1 MVTFFAEQSTN
12 LLWLNNNLNTG
23 TMNLKI
29 AIAEDNTFLAKAV
42 IEKLSFFDGLN
53 YKFKANNG
61 AELIGKL
68 EVNHNLDVILMDI
81 QMPEM
86 DGIKTTEIVKN
97 KYPHIKI
104 IMLTVFDDD
113 ENIFNAIKAG
123 ANGYLLKEIDAE
135 NLYKSIIEVVNG
147 GAPMS
152 PSIALK
158 TLNLL
163 RNPLEIKKAE
173 EKEKVTLSNRETEI
187 LEHLSKGLNYN
198 AIADNLIISSGT
210 VRKHIE
216 NIYRK
221 LQVHNKMEAV
231 MKGKKHNLI

>member
-1 MVTFFAEQSTN
+1 
-12 LLWLNNNLNTG
+12 
-23 TMNLKI
+23 MNLKI
-29 AIAEDNTFLAKAV
+29 AIAEDNSFLAKAV
-42 IEKLSFFDGLN
+42 IEKLSFFNDLS
-53 YKFKANNG
+53 YKFKGVNG

-68 EVNHNLDVILMDI
+68 EANHNIDVILMDI

-86 DGIKTTEIVKN
+86 DGIIATEIIKN
-97 KYPHIKI
+97 KYPQIKI

-135 NLYKSIIEVVNG
+135 NLHKCILEVING
-147 GAPMS
+147 GAPMT

-163 RNPLEIKKAE
+163 RNPIVTNDEIE
-173 EKEKVTLSNRETEI
+173 VEKIKLTNRETQI

-198 AIADNLIISSGT
+198 EIANNLIISPST

-216 NIYRK
+216 NTYKK

-231 MKGKKHNLI
+231 SKARKHNLI

>member
-1 MVTFFAEQSTN
+1 
-12 LLWLNNNLNTG
+12 
-23 TMNLKI
+23 MNLKI
-29 AIAEDNTFLAKAV
+29 VIAEDNLFLAKTV
-42 IEKLSFFDGLN
+42 IEKLSFFNDLN
-53 YKFKANNG
+53 YKYKAKNG

-68 EVNHNLDVILMDI
+68 EANHNIDVILMDI

-86 DGIKTTEIVKN
+86 NGIIATEIIKN
-97 KYPHIKI
+97 KYPHIKV

-123 ANGYLLKEIDAE
+123 ANGYLLKEIGPQ
-135 NLYKSIIEVVNG
+135 NLHKCIIEVVNG

-152 PSIALK
+152 PNIALK
-158 TLNLL
+158 ALNLL
-163 RNPLEIKKAE
+163 RNPIQIKNATD
-173 EKEKVTLSNRETEI
+173 KEKVSLTNRETEI

-198 AIADNLIISSGT
+198 AIADNLIISLGT

-216 NIYRK
+216 NIYKK

-231 MKGKKHNLI
+231 IKAKKHKLI

>member
-1 MVTFFAEQSTN
+1 
-12 LLWLNNNLNTG
+12 
-23 TMNLKI
+23 MNLKI
-29 AIAEDNTFLAKAV
+29 AIAEDNNFLAKAV
-42 IEKLSFFDGLN
+42 IEKLSFFNDLD
-53 YKFKANNG
+53 YKFRGVNG

-68 EVNHNLDVILMDI
+68 EVNHNIDVILMDI

-86 DGIKTTEIVKN
+86 NGIIATEIVKS

-104 IMLTVFDDD
+104 LMLTVFDDD
-113 ENIFNAIKAG
+113 ENIFKAIKAG
-123 ANGYLLKEIDAE
+123 ASGYLLKEIDAK
-135 NLYKSIIEVVNG
+135 NLHKSIFEVSNG
-147 GAPMS
+147 GAPMT

-163 RNPLEIKKAE
+163 RNPLQSESAE
-173 EKEKVTLSNRETEI
+173 KIDEVKLTIRETEI

-198 AIADNLIISSGT
+198 EIADNLIISPST

-216 NIYRK
+216 NIYKK

-231 MKGKKHNLI
+231 LKVQKRKFI

>member
-1 MVTFFAEQSTN
+1 MK
-12 LLWLNNNLNTG
+12 
-23 TMNLKI
+23 LKI
-29 AIAEDNTFLAKAV
+29 AIAEDNSFLAKAV
-42 IEKLSFFDGLN
+42 IEKLSFFNDLDF
-53 YKFKANNG
+53 KFKGNNG

-68 EVNHNLDVILMDI
+68 EVNHNIDVILMDI

-86 DGIKTTEIVKN
+86 DGITATEIVKT

-113 ENIFNAIKAG
+113 ENLFRAIKAG

-135 NLYKSIIEVVNG
+135 NLHKCILEVMNG
-147 GAPMS
+147 GAPMT

-158 TLNLL
+158 TLKLL
-163 RNPLEIKKAE
+163 RNPLSLNKN
-173 EKEKVTLSNRETEI
+173 KELEQIELTNRETDI

-198 AIADNLIISSGT
+198 EIADNLIISPST

-216 NIYRK
+216 NIYKK

-231 MKGKKHNLI
+231 LMAQKHKLI

>member
-1 MVTFFAEQSTN
+1 MI
-12 LLWLNNNLNTG
+12 
-23 TMNLKI
+23 LKI
-29 AIAEDNTFLAKAV
+29 AIAEDNSFLAKAV
-42 IEKLSFFDGLN
+42 IEKLSYFNNLDF
-53 YKFKANNG
+53 KFKAVNG

-68 EVNHNLDVILMDI
+68 ELNHNIDVVLMDV

-86 DGIKTTEIVKN
+86 NGITATEIVKT
-97 KYPHIKI
+97 KYPHIKV

-135 NLYKSIIEVVNG
+135 NLHKSIIEVLNG
-147 GAPMS
+147 GAPMT

-163 RNPLEIKKAE
+163 RNPLTIENKQQLEEIKL
-173 EKEKVTLSNRETEI
+173 TTRETEI

-198 AIADNLIISSGT
+198 EIADNLIISPST

-216 NIYRK
+216 NIYKK
-221 LQVHNKMEAV
+221 LQVRNKIEAV
-231 MKGKKHNLI
+231 LMAQKHNLI